1 MGFIWSKPRGPLEDS
16 LIDDYPVFLRMGDLL
31 LVPTSELDITLNRD
45 LWKHVAL
52 VISSSKVFT
61 GGQMLSLERFISKHD
76 CCLTVRQLESA
87 RPSGFETRFVSAVA
101 DAMAKSYAVR
111 NEYRECFEIGYVLA
125 NMGFISEACVRELS
139 PHHFSSETPYRKL
152 DLHMYSMNVCL

>member
-31 LVPTSELDITLNRD
+31 LVPTSDLDITLNRE

-52 VISSSKVFT
+52 VMSSSKVFT
-61 GGQMLSLERFISKHD
+61 GGQMLSLESFISEND
-76 CCLTVRQLESA
+76 YLFVRQLESV

-101 DAMAKSYAVR
+101 DAMARSYAVR
-111 NEYRECFEIGYVLA
+111 DEYRECFEIAHVFA
-125 NMGFISEACVRELS
+125 NMGFIDEACIHELR

-152 DLHMYSMNVCL
+152 NLHMYSNNVCL